1 MEITQTKSYI
11 YSDGDASNYHYGVN
25 TMSDQKTKDLE
36 NCTEIY
42 GEEEIQLLEDRRAG
56 KLIYFVSW
64 YFLWR
69 KWLWNI
75 ILSFCFVFVAFY
87 TWFLYF
93 CLRDIYYDTKTSNSF
108 PILWL
113 IIHYFLFSVMFFV
126 DCMEKRKNIIIEAIM
141 LQKLLEEVSET
152 DLMGDPVAW
161 RRIAFNVNQC
171 FVKEKYNSSI
181 FYGGE
186 QCRRFFVKEVVIPVD
201 TGTYDIRTCYNEG
214 IYRDYAKNSS
224 NKKLAQKAVANYN
237 KSIEHYDE
245 LPHTDGEIECG
256 SGLFEKFHT
265 ISVISVLCLHYIEL
279 VLSMV
284 ICIAIVALL
293 IYRAIL
299 N

>member
-1 MEITQTKSYI
+1 MTQTI
-11 YSDGDASNYHYGVN
+11 SDIESNEGASHQYYRVK
-25 TMSDQKTKDLE
+25 TMCQQKTKDLE
-36 NCTEIY
+36 NCAETC
-42 GEEEIQLLEDRRAG
+42 EEGEIQLLEDRRDG
-56 KLIYFVSW
+56 KLIYFFSW
-64 YFLWR
+64 YFFR
-69 KWLWNI
+69 GKWLWNAF
-75 ILSFCFVFVAFY
+75 LPVCCVGTALCTWSSFFG
-87 TWFLYF
+87 
-93 CLRDIYYDTKTSNSF
+93 LRDVYYNTKKLEVF
-108 PILWL
+108 PPLWL
-113 IIHYFLFSVMFFV
+113 TIHYFLFFVMYFV
-126 DCMEKRKNIIIEAIM
+126 DCMEKRKNLILEEKT
-141 LQKLLEEVSET
+141 LQKLLGEVSET

-161 RRIAFNVNQC
+161 RRIALNVNRC
-171 FVKEKYNSSI
+171 FVKKKYNSSI

-186 QCRRFFVKEVVIPVD
+186 QCRRFFVKEVIIPVA
-201 TGTYDIRTCYNEG
+201 TGSYNIRTCYNEG